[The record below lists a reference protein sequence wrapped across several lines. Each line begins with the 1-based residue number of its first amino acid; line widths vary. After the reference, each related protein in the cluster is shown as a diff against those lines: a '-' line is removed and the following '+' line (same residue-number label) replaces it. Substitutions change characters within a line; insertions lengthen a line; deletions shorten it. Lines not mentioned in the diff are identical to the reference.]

1 MNLKKTLAALLIA
14 MVVATTAAIQTTQ
27 AFSLGSLGGVLKAGG
42 IAVLVDRFAGPLNTF
57 INTLTAKNGVSSD
70 YATKVVPVIT
80 VGSGTYAGAAQVTGP
95 QELVD
100 QTQAV
105 LQVEGDF
112 SGDTFRIKALIP
124 IDSKNPTKFS
134 RVQGVGVSAQIDVKI

>member
-14 MVVATTAAIQTTQ
+14 MVVATTAAVQTTQ

-57 INTLTAKNGVSSD
+57 INTLTAKNGVSSE

-100 QTQAV
+100 KTQAV
-105 LQVEGDF
+105 LQLEGDF

>member
-1 MNLKKTLAALLIA
+1 MNWKKTAIAMILAIVVASTAAL
-14 MVVATTAAIQTTQ
+14 QTTQ
-27 AFSLGSLGGVLKAGG
+27 AFSLGSLGGVIKAGG
-42 IAVLVDRFAGPLNTF
+42 IAILVDRFAGPLNSF

-80 VGSGTYAGAAQVTGP
+80 VGSGSYAGAAQVTGP

-100 QTQAV
+100 KTKAV

-124 IDSKNPTKFS
+124 IDSKNPTNFS

>member
-1 MNLKKTLAALLIA
+1 MNLKKTLAALVIA
-14 MVVATTAAIQTTQ
+14 TVVATTAAVQTTQ
-27 AFSLGSLGGVLKAGG
+27 AFSLGSLGGVLKVGG
-42 IAVLVDRFAGPLNTF
+42 IAILVDRFAGPLNTF

-100 QTQAV
+100 KTQAV
-105 LQVEGDF
+105 LQLEGDF

-124 IDSKNPTKFS
+124 IDSKNPTNFS